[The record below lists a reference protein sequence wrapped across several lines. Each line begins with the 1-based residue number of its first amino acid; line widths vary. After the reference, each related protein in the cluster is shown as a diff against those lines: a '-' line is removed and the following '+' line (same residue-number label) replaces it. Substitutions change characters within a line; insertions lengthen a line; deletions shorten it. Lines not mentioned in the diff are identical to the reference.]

1 MAFLDPIACHD
12 MAICDRRQSCAP
24 NGQGAPLAAWHM
36 LVAGTAVMTPDGPR
50 PVEAIATGDS
60 IISADHGA
68 QVVHDIRHDR
78 MTRLSLIAA
87 PRLTPVRIGAGAL
100 GPGLPD
106 RTVWLHP
113 GTPILTGSDAGRP
126 RRAMD
131 LVGDSDVM
139 RVFPDQITFV
149 ALRLPAASAIQAA
162 GLWLGAQQDAFCL

>member
-1 MAFLDPIACHD
+1 MAFLDPIL
-12 MAICDRRQSCAP
+12 CDDTETCDHRRSCGP
-24 NGQGAPLAAWHM
+24 TGQGAVLATWYM
-36 LVAGTAVMTPDGPR
+36 LVAGTAVMTPDGLR
-50 PVEAIATGDS
+50 PVEAIAPGDS
-60 IISADHGA
+60 IIGADHSA
-68 QVVHDIRHDR
+68 QAVRDIRHDR

-100 GPGLPD
+100 GHGLPD

-113 GTPILTGSDAGRP
+113 CTTILTGSDAGWP

-149 ALRLPAASAIQAA
+149 ALQLPPASALQAA
-162 GLWLGAQQDAFCL
+162 GLWLGAQQDALCL